1 MGASSFTFV
10 LEHAFPSQPLKMSNV
25 PVRPLT
31 PTSTEKHDPVELE
44 QAPTSKSVDSWHNDI
59 DPEFSPD
66 EQRRIVRRI
75 DRRLIVT
82 CGLMYCISLM
92 DRTNLSN
99 AAIAGMV
106 VELNLIGFRYSTIA
120 LVFFATYTLC
130 QPPATVMCRIWPK
143 AIPSFHHLGMGNSYD
158 RIWFSGD
165 MGSNDTTQTD
175 PRSPRSWLLPRLCL
189 SHLNLV
195 HEI

>member
-44 QAPTSKSVDSWHNDI
+44 QAPTSKSVDSGHNDI

-130 QPPATVMCRIWPK
+130 QPPATVMCRKIGPRPFLASITLAWGIVMVRPSNRVLLIW
-143 AIPSFHHLGMGNSYD
+143 G
-158 RIWFSGD
+158 
-165 MGSNDTTQTD
+165 
-175 PRSPRSWLLPRLCL
+175 
-189 SHLNLV
+189 
-195 HEI
+195 

>member
-1 MGASSFTFV
+1 MGTFV

-31 PTSTEKHDPVELE
+31 PTSTEKHDPVELG
-44 QAPTSKSVDSWHNDI
+44 QAPTSKSVDSGHNDI

-99 AAIAGMV
+99 A
-106 VELNLIGFRYSTIA
+106 
-120 LVFFATYTLC
+120 
-130 QPPATVMCRIWPK
+130 

-189 SHLNLV
+189 SHLLLSFCLLRYSRLWADANGRPR
-195 HEI
+195 

>member
-1 MGASSFTFV
+1 
-10 LEHAFPSQPLKMSNV
+10 MSNV

-44 QAPTSKSVDSWHNDI
+44 QAPTSKSVDSGRNDI

-66 EQRRIVRRI
+66 EQRKIVRRI

-106 VELNLIGFRYSTIA
+106 VELNLIGFRYVSLHVGCTTRPLICFQSTIA

-130 QPPATVMCRIWPK
+130 QPPATVMCRKIGPRPFLASITLAWGIVMVRPSNRVLLIW
-143 AIPSFHHLGMGNSYD
+143 G
-158 RIWFSGD
+158 
-165 MGSNDTTQTD
+165 
-175 PRSPRSWLLPRLCL
+175 
-189 SHLNLV
+189 
-195 HEI
+195 

>member
-1 MGASSFTFV
+1 
-10 LEHAFPSQPLKMSNV
+10 MSNV

-44 QAPTSKSVDSWHNDI
+44 QAPTSKSVDSGHNDI

-130 QPPATVMCRIWPK
+130 QPPATVMCRKIGPRPFLASITLAWGIVMVRPSNRVLLIW
-143 AIPSFHHLGMGNSYD
+143 G
-158 RIWFSGD
+158 
-165 MGSNDTTQTD
+165 
-175 PRSPRSWLLPRLCL
+175 
-189 SHLNLV
+189 
-195 HEI
+195 